1 MIQKELIGAVHN
13 SMYQQWKKRGYA
25 TPVDTLMDCG
35 ILSKKSY
42 DEWRFGQI
50 SYLERCCNANLK
62 TLSFVLHQMRIF
74 ANKNGWKSSYCY
86 YKQWGTKKKQ
96 GHKPVIPLRFSKS
109 GNEDIEKQY
118 STHFVDAEQ
127 IRKLKEKI

>member
-1 MIQKELIGAVHN
+1 
-13 SMYQQWKKRGYA
+13 MYQQWKKRGYA

-62 TLSFVLHQMRIF
+62 TAF
-74 ANKNGWKSSYCY
+74 K
-86 YKQWGTKKKQ
+86 
-96 GHKPVIPLRFSKS
+96 
-109 GNEDIEKQY
+109 
-118 STHFVDAEQ
+118 
-127 IRKLKEKI
+127 RK